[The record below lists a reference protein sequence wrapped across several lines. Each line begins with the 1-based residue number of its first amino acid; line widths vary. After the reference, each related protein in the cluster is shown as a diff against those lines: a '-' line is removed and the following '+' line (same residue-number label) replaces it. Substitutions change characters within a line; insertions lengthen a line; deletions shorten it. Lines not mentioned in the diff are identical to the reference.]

1 MFGFICC
8 CCRSRVVVQYVGT
21 PNCPISAPDGNSYSN
36 KPFVRTNPSLLAKVK
51 EVMQVTAGHAAPAK
65 VYKEVIRNQDVL
77 DPRTYPRNLK
87 QVYTPLSYYPLSAYN
102 VEGLQALS
110 LVL

>member
-21 PNCPISAPDGNSYSN
+21 PNCPISAPDGNSYSS

-65 VYKEVIRNQDVL
+65 VYKEVIRSQDSGCAGSTDVSPQPKTGL
-77 DPRTYPRNLK
+77 YSSIIL
-87 QVYTPLSYYPLSAYN
+87 PLI
-102 VEGLQALS
+102 S
-110 LVL
+110 L